1 MMSSERPTVLVVD
14 DEQAIRRFLITT
26 LEGSGYDVE
35 AVGTGQEALTAAAQR
50 PPTLII
56 LDLGLPGISGQQVL
70 AELRAW
76 SRIPVI
82 VLSAIGREQEK
93 VDAFNAGAD
102 DYLTKPFG
110 VPELLARIR
119 AMLRRTAIAT
129 ADDGPQGRYQVGELT
144 VDFTTRRVVVGARD
158 IRLTPTEYRLLSLMA
173 QHAGK
178 VLTHLFLLRQVW
190 GPEHSSEVNYLRVFM
205 AGLRRKV
212 EADSTQPRYLLT
224 EQGVGYRLADA

>member
-1 MMSSERPTVLVVD
+1 MMSVERTRVLVID
-14 DEQAIRRFLITT
+14 DEQAIRHFLTAT
-26 LEGSGYDVE
+26 LEGAGYTVE
-35 AVGTGQEALTAAAQR
+35 AVATGQDGLTAAAQR

-76 SRIPVI
+76 SKIPVI
-82 VLSAIGREQEK
+82 ILSAIGREQEK

-119 AMLRRTAIAT
+119 AMLRRTAMA
-129 ADDGPQGRYQVGELT
+129 ASDSAPQGRFQTGELT
-144 VDFTTRRVVVGARD
+144 LDFDTRRVSVGQREV
-158 IRLTPTEYRLLSLMA
+158 RLTPTEYRLLSLMA

-178 VLTHLFLLRQVW
+178 VLTHMFLLKQVW

-205 AGLRRKV
+205 AGLRRKL
-212 EADSTQPRYLLT
+212 EDDSTQPRYLLT
-224 EQGVGYRLADA
+224 EQGVGYRLTDA

>member
-1 MMSSERPTVLVVD
+1 MMSVERTRVLVID
-14 DEQAIRRFLITT
+14 DEQAIRHFLTAT
-26 LEGSGYDVE
+26 LEGAGYVVE
-35 AVGTGQEALTAAAQR
+35 AVGSGQEGLTAVAQR

-76 SRIPVI
+76 SKIPVVI
-82 VLSAIGREQEK
+82 LSAIGREQEK

-119 AMLRRTAIAT
+119 AMLRRTAMAAGEAT
-129 ADDGPQGRYQVGELT
+129 PQGRFQTGELT
-144 VDFTTRRVVVGARD
+144 LDFATRRVSVGQREV
-158 IRLTPTEYRLLSLMA
+158 RLTPTEYRLLSLMA

-178 VLTHLFLLRQVW
+178 VLTHMFLLKQVW

-205 AGLRRKV
+205 AGLRRKL
-212 EADSTQPRYLLT
+212 EDDSTQPRYLLT

>member
-1 MMSSERPTVLVVD
+1 MMSVERTRVLVID
-14 DEQAIRRFLITT
+14 DEQAIRHFLTAT
-26 LEGSGYDVE
+26 LEGAGYVVE
-35 AVGTGQEALTAAAQR
+35 AVGSGQEGLTAVAQR

-76 SRIPVI
+76 SKIPVVI
-82 VLSAIGREQEK
+82 LSAIGREQEK

-119 AMLRRTAIAT
+119 AMLRRTAMAT
-129 ADDGPQGRYQVGELT
+129 GDATPQGRFQTGELT
-144 VDFTTRRVVVGARD
+144 LDFSTRRVSVGTRD
-158 IRLTPTEYRLLSLMA
+158 VRLTPTEYRLLSLMA

-178 VLTHLFLLRQVW
+178 VLTHMFLLKQVW

-205 AGLRRKV
+205 AGLRRKL
-212 EADSTQPRYLLT
+212 EDDSTQPRYLLT

>member
-1 MMSSERPTVLVVD
+1 MMSAERSRILVVD
-14 DEQAIRRFLITT
+14 DEQAIRHFLTAT
-26 LEGSGYDVE
+26 LEGAGYTVE
-35 AVGTGQEALTAAAQR
+35 AVSTGQEGLSAAVQR

-56 LDLGLPGISGQQVL
+56 LDLGLPGVSGQQVL

-76 SRIPVI
+76 SKIPVVI
-82 VLSAIGREQEK
+82 LSAIGREQEK

-119 AMLRRTAIAT
+119 AMLRRSASGAGD
-129 ADDGPQGRYQVGELT
+129 AAPQGRFQTGELT
-144 VDFTTRRVVVGARD
+144 LDFSTRRVSVGTREV
-158 IRLTPTEYRLLSLMA
+158 RLTPTEYRLLSLMA

-178 VLTHLFLLRQVW
+178 VLTHVFLLKQVW

-205 AGLRRKV
+205 AGLRRKL
-212 EADSTQPRYLLT
+212 EDDSAQPRYLLT
-224 EQGVGYRLADA
+224 EQGVGYRLTDA

>member
-1 MMSSERPTVLVVD
+1 MSSERPTVLVVD

>member
-1 MMSSERPTVLVVD
+1 MISAERTRVLVVD
-14 DEQAIRRFLITT
+14 DEQAIRHFLTTT
-26 LEGSGYDVE
+26 LQGSGYIVE
-35 AVGTGQEALTAAAQR
+35 AVGTGQEALTAVTHR

-76 SRIPVI
+76 SKIPVI
-82 VLSAIGREQEK
+82 ILSAIGREQEK

-119 AMLRRTAIAT
+119 AMLRRTAAT
-129 ADDGPQGRYQVGELT
+129 DDDGLPVGRFQTGDLT
-144 VDFTTRRVVVGARD
+144 LDFAARRVSVGDREV
-158 IRLTPTEYRLLSLMA
+158 RLTPTEYRLLSLMA

-178 VLTHLFLLRQVW
+178 VLTHLYLLKQVW

-205 AGLRRKV
+205 AGLRRKL
-212 EADSTQPRYLLT
+212 EEDSTQPRYLLT
-224 EQGVGYRLADA
+224 EQGVGYRLADS

>member
-1 MMSSERPTVLVVD
+1 MISAERSRVLVVD
-14 DEQAIRRFLITT
+14 DEQAIRHFLTTT
-26 LEGSGYDVE
+26 LQGSGYVVE
-35 AVGTGQEALTAAAQR
+35 AVGSGQEALTAVTNR

-76 SRIPVI
+76 SKIPVI
-82 VLSAIGREQEK
+82 ILSAIGREQEK

-119 AMLRRTAIAT
+119 AMLRRTAAT
-129 ADDGPQGRYQVGELT
+129 GGAGRPGGRSQTGDLT
-144 VDFTTRRVVVGARD
+144 IDFATRRVSVGDREV
-158 IRLTPTEYRLLSLMA
+158 RLTPTEYRLLSLMA

-178 VLTHLFLLRQVW
+178 VLTHLYLLKQVW

-205 AGLRRKV
+205 AGLRRKL
-212 EADSTQPRYLLT
+212 EEDSTQPRYLLT
-224 EQGVGYRLADA
+224 EQGVGYRLADS

>member
-1 MMSSERPTVLVVD
+1 MTWGERTKVLVVD
-14 DEQAIRRFLITT
+14 DEQGIRQFLTTT
-26 LEGSGYDVE
+26 LEGAGYHVE
-35 AVGTGQEALTAAAQR
+35 AVGTGQEALTAVTQR
-50 PPTLII
+50 PPTLVI
-56 LDLGLPGISGQQVL
+56 LDLGLPGLSGQQVL
-70 AELRAW
+70 AELRVW
-76 SRIPVI
+76 SKIPVI
-82 VLSAIGREQEK
+82 ILSAVGREQEK

-119 AMLRRTAIAT
+119 AMLRRTPAAGGD
-129 ADDGPQGRYQVGELT
+129 ALPQGRFQTGGLI
-144 VDFTTRRVVVGARD
+144 VDFATRRVSVDGRE

-178 VLTHLFLLRQVW
+178 VLTHLFLLKQVW

-205 AGLRRKV
+205 AGLRRKLEV
-212 EADSTQPRYLLT
+212 DSTQPRYLLT